1 MSKPEPVR
9 KPARASARTRGKADV
24 FQAVADPTR
33 RSMLALL
40 TDKEMAIAELA
51 RQLPISRTA
60 VNKHLHVLSEAG
72 LVSRRKVGR
81 ETRYRLQPEPLA
93 ELKRWLAFFDR
104 YWDEKLS
111 NLKRF
116 VEAGEDGGFAEAV
129 GSFVESDDSTVP
141 GGSSAEP
148 DDSSPAAEKD
158 KRLEEAKE
166 DRRSGG
172 SQAGQWQAWMD

>member
-116 VEAGEDGGFAEAV
+116 VEAV